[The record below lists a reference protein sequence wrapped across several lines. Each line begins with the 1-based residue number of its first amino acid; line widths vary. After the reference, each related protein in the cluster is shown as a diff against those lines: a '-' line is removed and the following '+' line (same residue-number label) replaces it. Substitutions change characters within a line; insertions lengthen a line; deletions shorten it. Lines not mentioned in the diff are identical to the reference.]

1 MDNLILNSYS
11 KISNLNVSRETCNE
25 LESLISMIQEKNQ
38 KINIISKKMYEKEA
52 IRERHIIDSAQ
63 IIDFVDLNCNTTS
76 DLGTGGGMPGLIV
89 AIVMKKIKN
98 DMKVN
103 LYEKSYHKCVF
114 LREVSKKLNLN
125 TEIIQKDI
133 FSLKN
138 IETGTIMSRAFKPM
152 PVILNLVNENFK
164 KYKNIIFFMGSSG
177 RKILNETLQEWD
189 LDYEEKKS
197 LTSNDSFILNIKTGT
212 IMSRAFKPMPVILN
226 LVNENFKKYKNIIFF
241 MGSSGRKILNETLQ
255 EWDLDYEEKKSLTS
269 DDSFILNIKKIK
281 KKIS

>member
-1 MDNLILNSYS
+1 MDNIILNSYS

-25 LESLISMIQEKNQ
+25 FETLISMIQEKNK
-38 KINIISKKMYEKEA
+38 KINIISKKMVNKEE

-63 IIDFVDLNCNTTS
+63 IIDFVDLNSNTTY
-76 DLGTGGGMPGLIV
+76 DLGSGGGMPGLIV
-89 AIVMKKIKN
+89 AIIMKKLKISLR
-98 DMKVN
+98 VT

-114 LREVSKKLNLN
+114 LEEVSKKLNLN

-133 FSLKN
+133 FTVKN

-164 KYKNIIFFMGSSG
+164 KFKNIIFFMGGSG
-177 RKILNETLQEWD
+177 RQILNSVLEEWD

-197 LTSNDSFILNIKTGT
+197 LTNNESFLLNIKE
-212 IMSRAFKPMPVILN
+212 MR
-226 LVNENFKKYKNIIFF
+226 
-241 MGSSGRKILNETLQ
+241 
-255 EWDLDYEEKKSLTS
+255 
-269 DDSFILNIKKIK
+269 